1 MAIGIGRRQFISALG
16 STVAWPLGAQA
27 QQIDRVRRVGV
38 LWGLAPE
45 TAAFL
50 SFRMAFT
57 QVLRDLG
64 WTEERNL
71 RIDHRWSVTDP
82 DRLRDYATELVAL
95 APDVLVGDSSP
106 STAALLGQ
114 THTIPIVFTRVTD
127 PQGQGFVESLARPGR
142 NATGFTN
149 FEYTMA
155 GKWLELLKEIAP
167 GVTRVAL
174 LYNPQTAPFTQSFL
188 PTFETAA
195 RANAIKPIA
204 AAVHDT
210 SELQIFIAEQ
220 ANEPGSSL
228 IAQTDAFITLHRD
241 LIIAAAA
248 QHRLPAVYS
257 GRQFAEAGGL
267 VSYGNRT
274 LDMYRG
280 AATYVDRILRG
291 AKPADLPVQ
300 LPTNFE
306 LVINLKTAKAL
317 GLNVPSTLLSRA
329 DDVIE

>member
-1 MAIGIGRRQFISALG
+1 VKRREFITLLG
-16 STVAWPLGAQA
+16 GAAAVLPVAARA

-45 TAAFL
+45 TAASL
-50 SFRMAFT
+50 SYRMAFT

-82 DRLRDYATELVAL
+82 DRLRDYATELVTL
-95 APDVLVGDSSP
+95 SPDVLVGDSSP

-114 THTIPIVFTRVTD
+114 TRTIPIVFTRVTD
-127 PQGQGFVESLARPGR
+127 PQSQGFVESLARPGR

-149 FEYTMA
+149 FEDTMA

-167 GVTRVAL
+167 GITRVAL
-174 LYNPQTAPFTQSFL
+174 IYNPQTAPFTQAFL

-195 RANAIKPIA
+195 RTNAVKPIA

-210 SELQIFIAEQ
+210 AELDTFIAEQ
-220 ANEPGSSL
+220 GHEPGGSL
-228 IAQTDAFITLHRD
+228 IAQTDAFVTIHRD

-248 QHRLPAVYS
+248 RHRLPAVYS

-274 LDMYRG
+274 LEMYRG
-280 AATYVDRILRG
+280 AAAYVDRILRG

-317 GLNVPSTLLSRA
+317 DLSVPATLLARA
-329 DDVIE
+329 DEVIE